1 MSKSSLSDEVFF
13 VDISLSSRKYS
24 KEIDEWIKKNKDKL
38 IVYASY
44 KNQKELSD
52 YPAMYKYVRG
62 SGINKEVMDEKRI

>member
-1 MSKSSLSDEVFF
+1 MSDGAFF
-13 VDISLSSRKYS
+13 VDIGLSSRKYS
-24 KEIDEWIKKNKDKL
+24 KEIDEWKKKNKDKL

-44 KNQKELSD
+44 KNQKESSD